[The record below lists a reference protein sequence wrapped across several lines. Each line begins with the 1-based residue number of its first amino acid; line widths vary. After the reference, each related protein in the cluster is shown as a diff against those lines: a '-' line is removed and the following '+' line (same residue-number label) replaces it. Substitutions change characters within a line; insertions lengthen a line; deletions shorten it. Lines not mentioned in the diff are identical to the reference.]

1 MHIVTDELM
10 DDFYYELALALRRI
24 LDLEATDGYEERA
37 AGD

>member
-1 MHIVTDELM
+1 MYAVTNDLM

-24 LDLEATDGYEERA
+24 LALEATDGQEERA